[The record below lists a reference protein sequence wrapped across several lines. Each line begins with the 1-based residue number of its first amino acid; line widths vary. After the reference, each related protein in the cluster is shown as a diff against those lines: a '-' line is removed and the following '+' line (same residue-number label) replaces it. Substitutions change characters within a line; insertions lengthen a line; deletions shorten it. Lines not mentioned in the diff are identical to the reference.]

1 MKLKYNYTTK
11 WGGCYLQIDWS
22 TVAVTIINIVL
33 YLVILML
40 IFKGIKGIKNFINRN
55 KEMDKKIDSIIKIL
69 ENKEKNLD

>member
-1 MKLKYNYTTK
+1 MG
-11 WGGCYLQIDWS
+11 GGCYLQIDWS

>member
-1 MKLKYNYTTK
+1 M
-11 WGGCYLQIDWS
+11 QIDWS

-69 ENKEKNLD
+69 ENKEKI

>member
-1 MKLKYNYTTK
+1 M
-11 WGGCYLQIDWS
+11 QIDLS
-22 TVAVTIINIVL
+22 TIAVTIINIVL

-69 ENKEKNLD
+69 ENKEKI

>member
-1 MKLKYNYTTK
+1 M
-11 WGGCYLQIDWS
+11 QIDWS

-33 YLVILML
+33 YLVLLML
-40 IFKGIKGIKNFINRN
+40 IFKGIKVIKNFINRN

>member
-1 MKLKYNYTTK
+1 M
-11 WGGCYLQIDWS
+11 GGCYLQIDLS

-40 IFKGIKGIKNFINRN
+40 IFKGIKRIKNFINRN
-55 KEMDKKIDSIIKIL
+55 NEMDKKIDSIIMIL

>member
-40 IFKGIKGIKNFINRN
+40 IFKGIKNFINRN
-55 KEMDKKIDSIIKIL
+55 NEMDKKIDSIIKIL

>member
-1 MKLKYNYTTK
+1 M
-11 WGGCYLQIDWS
+11 GGCYLQIDWS
-22 TVAVTIINIVL
+22 TVAITIINIVL

-55 KEMDKKIDSIIKIL
+55 NEMDKKIDSIIKTL

>member
-1 MKLKYNYTTK
+1 M
-11 WGGCYLQIDWS
+11 QIDLS

-40 IFKGIKGIKNFINRN
+40 IFKGIKRIKNFINRN
-55 KEMDKKIDSIIKIL
+55 NEMDKKIDSIIKIL